1 VVPVRAFAGDE
12 KSEVEFGGWEGE
24 QG

>member
-1 VVPVRAFAGDE
+1 MVSVRAFAGDE